1 MGVTNLSTLFL
12 REFFR
17 NLKVL
22 YAPGFEDE
30 SFDEDLNINNL
41 VKNLKSFYQS
51 KGTGESINTLISI
64 LFGQQSSV
72 RKQSEFLFEPS
83 QASFRRRLVLVAEKV
98 GGGNPL
104 NLSGQTLF
112 QDDNENS
119 TEINGASNF
128 QFLKWRTLLEV
139 EDHIIQSISIKDI
152 KILPLDLKEHFQ

>member
-119 TEINGASNF
+119 TEINGASSSNF
-128 QFLKWRTLLEV
+128 
-139 EDHIIQSISIKDI
+139 
-152 KILPLDLKEHFQ
+152 